1 MTSGVYNMTPV
12 FQDKFYVAGVPE
24 AKQRG
29 NCWSAAL
36 ASLLDLP
43 LAAVPNF
50 VEIDVL
56 GGPNWWWHTD
66 KYLGLLGYELKWG
79 NRNPPQ
85 GYYIMSGI
93 SPRSTEDCVMYHA
106 VIGREGKMVHDPHP
120 DGQGLLNVTQVQ
132 YLDKT
137 GFRY

>member
-1 MTSGVYNMTPV
+1 MIPV
-12 FQDKFYVAGVPE
+12 FQDKFYESGVEE

-36 ASLLDLP
+36 ASLLELP

-56 GGPNWWWHTD
+56 GGPNWWWLTD
-66 KYLGLLGYELKWG
+66 KYLGLLDYEIKYARPNSVPAGFYLA
-79 NRNPPQ
+79 
-85 GYYIMSGI
+85 SGP
-93 SPRSTEDCVMYHA
+93 SPRGTIECPIYHV
-106 VIGREGKMVHDPHP
+106 VIAKDGKMIHDPHP
-120 DGQGLLNVTQVQ
+120 SQAGIMLVDQVK